1 MTEDRLEGPLSALSG
16 VGPRRLAQLNR
27 LGLFSVGDLL
37 AYFPRDYEDRR
48 SFRPVAQLQEG
59 EAVCVRAMLTEPP
72 VSSRLPGGK
81 AMIRARAADET
92 GVLFLTFFNQPYLHL
107 ETGQD
112 YIFFGR
118 PERVGRTFGMV
129 NPSYERFGA
138 QRLAGRLLPVYP
150 HPGELSQNQLRRW
163 IAEALEQASGHF
175 LEPLP
180 RSLLEQYR
188 LCSPEQAFSGIHFPA
203 APEDVRQA
211 RRRLIFEELFT
222 FCLAGQR
229 LKREA
234 SRAPGAALTRF
245 DPEEFFRSLPYAP
258 TGAQC
263 RATAQCFDDLCSGRR
278 MNRLLQGDV
287 GSGKTLV
294 AAACAWLACQSGRQA
309 VIMAP
314 TELLARQHE
323 QTFRQLLSPFG
334 IPVELLCGSTSA
346 PERRRILSL
355 AQEGGPLVLC
365 GTHALI
371 QSGIFL
377 PHAALTVVDEQHRF
391 GVRQRA
397 ALGQRSAGA
406 HLLAMSAT
414 PIPRTLTLI
423 LYGDLDVSILDQLPP
438 GRQPIRT
445 FALPEDRRQD
455 LYGFLQRQAAE
466 GGQAYIVCPLIEEKD
481 GAPQQEKQA
490 AAAYLDRLRQQLPG
504 LRAGLLHGRM
514 KAGEKDAVMEAFLQ
528 RELDV
533 LVCTTVVEVG
543 VNVPNAT
550 LMIVENAGL
559 FGLSQLHQ
567 LRGRVGR
574 GSRQSYCFLMCG
586 DSGETARQRLSVLC
600 RTNDGFQIA
609 EEDLRLRGPG
619 DFFGSRQHGLPVFQ
633 IADLA
638 ADLHI
643 LEAAR
648 QSAETLLARD
658 PELSGYPLLARRV
671 QAAADKTLADSMN

>member
-1 MTEDRLEGPLSALSG
+1 MTEELFAGPLSALSG

-27 LGLFSVGDLL
+27 LGLFSVEDLL
-37 AYFPRDYEDRR
+37 GYFPRDYEDRR
-48 SFRPVAQLQEG
+48 RFCPIAQLQEG
-59 EAVCVRAMLTEPP
+59 AAVCVRAMLTEPP
-72 VSSRLPGGK
+72 VSSRLPGGRP
-81 AMIRARAADET
+81 MTRARAADET
-92 GVLFLTFFNQPYLHL
+92 GVLLLTFFNQPHLRL
-107 ETGQD
+107 ETGLD

-118 PERVGRTFGMV
+118 PERVGRAFGMV

-138 QRLAGRLLPVYP
+138 QRLAGRLLPIYP

-163 IAEALEQASGHF
+163 MAEALERASGHF

-180 RSLLEQYR
+180 RALVEKYR

-211 RRRLIFEELFT
+211 RRRLIFEELFL

-229 LKREA
+229 LKQEA
-234 SRAPGAALTRF
+234 VRAPGAVLARR
-245 DPEEFFRSLPYAP
+245 DPEDFFRSLPFSP
-258 TGAQC
+258 TDAQR
-263 RATAQCFDDLCSGRR
+263 RATAQCFADLCSGRR

-294 AAACAWLACQSGRQA
+294 AAACAWLACQNGLQA
-309 VIMAP
+309 AIMAP
-314 TELLARQHE
+314 TELLARQHM
-323 QTFRQLLSPFG
+323 QTLRQLLSPFA

-355 AQEGGPLVLC
+355 AQEDGPLVLC

-371 QSGIFL
+371 QSGVSL
-377 PHAALTVVDEQHRF
+377 PRAALTVVDEQHRF

-397 ALGQRSAGA
+397 ALGRSSGGA

-423 LYGDLDVSILDQLPP
+423 LYGDLDVSVLDQLPP
-438 GRQPIRT
+438 GRQPVRT
-445 FALPEDRRQD
+445 FALTEDRRQE
-455 LYGFLQRQAAE
+455 LYGFLRRQAAE
-466 GGQAYIVCPLIEEKD
+466 GGQTYIVCPLIEEPE
-481 GAPQQEKQA
+481 GASPQEKQA
-490 AAAYLDRLRQQLPG
+490 AAAYLDRLRRQLPG

-514 KAGEKDAVMEAFLQ
+514 KTAEKDAVMEAFLR

-550 LMIVENAGL
+550 LMIVENADL

-586 DSGETARQRLSVLC
+586 EGGETARQRLSVLC

-609 EEDLRLRGPG
+609 QEDLRLRGPG
-619 DFFGSRQHGLPVFQ
+619 DFFGSRQHGLPTFQ

-638 ADLHI
+638 ADLNV

-648 QSAETLLARD
+648 QSAEALLAQDPTLSRD
-658 PELSGYPLLARRV
+658 PLLARRV
-671 QAAADKTLADSMN
+671 QAAADKTLAASMN

>member
-81 AMIRARAADET
+81 PMVRARAADET
-92 GVLFLTFFNQPYLHL
+92 SVLFLTFFNQPYLRL

-118 PERVGRTFGMV
+118 PERVGRAFGMV

-138 QRLAGRLLPVYP
+138 QRLAGRLLPIYP

-180 RSLLEQYR
+180 RSLLEKYR

-229 LKREA
+229 LTREA

-245 DPEEFFRSLPYAP
+245 DPEDFFRSLPFSP
-258 TGAQC
+258 TGAQR

-294 AAACAWLACQSGRQA
+294 AAACAWLTCQNGRQA

-314 TELLARQHE
+314 TELLARQHA

-371 QSGIFL
+371 QSGISL

-406 HLLAMSAT
+406 HLAIWMFPFWTSCPRGVSPSAPSPCRRT
-414 PIPRTLTLI
+414 GGRIFTAFCSGRRRRAVRPI
-423 LYGDLDVSILDQLPP
+423 SS
-438 GRQPIRT
+438 
-445 FALPEDRRQD
+445 
-455 LYGFLQRQAAE
+455 
-466 GGQAYIVCPLIEEKD
+466 
-481 GAPQQEKQA
+481 
-490 AAAYLDRLRQQLPG
+490 
-504 LRAGLLHGRM
+504 
-514 KAGEKDAVMEAFLQ
+514 
-528 RELDV
+528 
-533 LVCTTVVEVG
+533 
-543 VNVPNAT
+543 VP
-550 LMIVENAGL
+550 
-559 FGLSQLHQ
+559 S
-567 LRGRVGR
+567 
-574 GSRQSYCFLMCG
+574 SRKR
-586 DSGETARQRLSVLC
+586 TARPSRKSRRPPPIWTGC
-600 RTNDGFQIA
+600 A
-609 EEDLRLRGPG
+609 SSCPG
-619 DFFGSRQHGLPVFQ
+619 CGQGCST
-633 IADLA
+633 A
-638 ADLHI
+638 A
-643 LEAAR
+643 
-648 QSAETLLARD
+648 
-658 PELSGYPLLARRV
+658 
-671 QAAADKTLADSMN
+671 